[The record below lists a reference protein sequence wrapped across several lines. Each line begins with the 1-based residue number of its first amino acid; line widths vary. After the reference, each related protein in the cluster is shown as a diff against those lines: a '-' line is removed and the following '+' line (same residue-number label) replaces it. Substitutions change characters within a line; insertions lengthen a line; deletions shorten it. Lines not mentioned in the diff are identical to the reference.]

1 MNTIRTAAAAIFALA
16 LCAEALAQSEG
27 VAEFRGTMTAGP
39 GKSIPSAGRFYLTK
53 SAYRMEWEV
62 DLSSIAQKEKDAA
75 KGMVPSHTR
84 VITIQKLSDL
94 DHILNLNE
102 ERKLYS
108 ITDLKKLREGAPART
123 QETYSVKKL
132 GRDSVAGF
140 SCEKALVTS
149 SGGSESELCVSA
161 GLFPSAAWTAAES
174 RRDRS
179 SNMMKALRD
188 AGLEGFPIRWAIRS
202 RGEKQATS
210 TMELVRFEKKS
221 VPSSAFEVPPGYK
234 QTSDTTINLS
244 PEQEKAM
251 NDAQK
256 QMKEAIDKLPP
267 EQRKQY
273 EEMMKKQKGDQ

>member
-1 MNTIRTAAAAIFALA
+1 MSTIRTAAAAIFALA
-16 LCAEALAQSEG
+16 LCAVALAQSEG

-39 GKSIPSAGRFYLTK
+39 GKSIPSTGRFYLTK

-62 DLSSIAQKEKDAA
+62 DLGSIAQKEKDAP

-161 GLFPSAAWTAAES
+161 GLFPSAAWIAAES
-174 RRDRS
+174 RGRS
-179 SNMMKALRD
+179 NNMMKALRD

-234 QTSDTTINLS
+234 QTSDATINLS